1 VVRASQRAAPVD
13 ARADPARD
21 AHPRRSVGGAAV
33 TIAPSTLRHVADPL
47 AAALDGYRDA
57 LLRAAPIDAHAEIRE
72 RCDAARVLLCDAA
85 HAAGLPRSGG
95 AT

>member
-1 VVRASQRAAPVD
+1 MTLAP
-13 ARADPARD
+13 A
-21 AHPRRSVGGAAV
+21 
-33 TIAPSTLRHVADPL
+33 TLRHVADPL

-95 AT
+95 VR

>member
-1 VVRASQRAAPVD
+1 MTLAP
-13 ARADPARD
+13 A
-21 AHPRRSVGGAAV
+21 
-33 TIAPSTLRHVADPL
+33 ILRHVADPL

>member
-1 VVRASQRAAPVD
+1 M
-13 ARADPARD
+13 
-21 AHPRRSVGGAAV
+21 
-33 TIAPSTLRHVADPL
+33 IAPATLRHVADPL

-57 LLRAAPIDAHAEIRE
+57 LLRVAPIDAHAEIRE

-85 HAAGLPRSGG
+85 HAAGLPRNGG